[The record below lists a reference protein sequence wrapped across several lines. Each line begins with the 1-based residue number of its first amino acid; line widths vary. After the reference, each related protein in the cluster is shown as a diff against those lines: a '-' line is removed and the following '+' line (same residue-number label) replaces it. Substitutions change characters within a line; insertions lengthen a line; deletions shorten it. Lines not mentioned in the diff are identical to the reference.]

1 MKALTIAILTLSPAL
16 AVSGAGLAQ
25 AQDPSPRSMSS
36 PDVAPDNSKSN
47 KVDPSNRNPT
57 ADQQTNN
64 QSDIKLTQAIRRS
77 IMEDKS
83 LSTYAHNAK
92 VVSSNGTV
100 TLNGVVSSQAES
112 DSLARKAE
120 QIAGSGRVVN
130 KLKVDAG
137 R

>member
-16 AVSGAGLAQ
+16 AVSGAVLAQ

-112 DSLARKAE
+112 DSLALKAE

>member
-1 MKALTIAILTLSPAL
+1 MRALTIAVLALSPAL
-16 AVSGAGLAQ
+16 ALSSAVLAQ
-25 AQDPSPRSMSS
+25 DSSSRSMSS
-36 PDVAPDNSKSN
+36 SAVEPDNSKSN

-57 ADQQTNN
+57 ADQQSNN

-77 IMEDKS
+77 IMDDKS

-112 DSLARKAE
+112 DTLARKAE

-130 KLKVDAG
+130 KLKVDTEK
-137 R
+137 